1 MDIGPL
7 GTNHA
12 CLFFFFFFG
21 SLLATRLK
29 LMSGKWRF
37 PRANRGMMGLMA
49 MVGLTA
55 GAWAMDF
62 LGGGRMGFL
71 VEVEL

>member
-7 GTNHA
+7 GTSHD
-12 CLFFFFFFG
+12 CLLFFG

-29 LMSGKWRF
+29 FISGEWRF
-37 PRANRGMMGLMA
+37 PRDNRGMMGLMA

-55 GAWAMDF
+55 GAWAMD
-62 LGGGRMGFL
+62 LVDGGRMGS
-71 VEVEL
+71 

>member
-1 MDIGPL
+1 MDTGPL
-7 GTNHA
+7 DTNHS
-12 CLFFFFFFG
+12 CLFFFG

-29 LMSGKWRF
+29 FISGEWRF
-37 PRANRGMMGLMA
+37 PRDNRGMMGLMA

-62 LGGGRMGFL
+62 DGGRMGS
-71 VEVEL
+71 

>member
-1 MDIGPL
+1 M
-7 GTNHA
+7 
-12 CLFFFFFFG
+12 
-21 SLLATRLK
+21 ATRLK
-29 LMSGKWRF
+29 FISGEWRF

>member
-7 GTNHA
+7 DTNHS
-12 CLFFFFFFG
+12 CLFFIFG
-21 SLLATRLK
+21 SLMATRLK
-29 LMSGKWRF
+29 FISGEWRF

-62 LGGGRMGFL
+62 VDGGRMGS
-71 VEVEL
+71 

>member
-7 GTNHA
+7 DTNHS
-12 CLFFFFFFG
+12 CLFFFFG
-21 SLLATRLK
+21 SLMATRLK
-29 LMSGKWRF
+29 FISGEWRF
-37 PRANRGMMGLMA
+37 PRANRGMMA

-62 LGGGRMGFL
+62 VDGGRMGS
-71 VEVEL
+71 